1 MALQLDG
8 GNTIIGTEFIKLLAT
23 GSSNLAT
30 EQYVNTAVANGGVG
44 GGTGTTD
51 LTNYYNKTETD
62 ALLNNKY
69 NKSET
74 DTLLNNKYNK
84 AETDTLLDTK
94 LNINNPQDIEGT
106 MRLGYINGTS
116 KIILNAVSSDKS
128 FYVNGDAQV
137 LGNHLVASLDS
148 SGYIKGSNIQS
159 NTFNALN
166 LNDILFQSNNDTYIQ
181 YDVSATKIVASK
193 LIQCGGNLKTQEID
207 TIAPLDLII
216 KRNNVSMIELQDN
229 LTVLN
234 TKTQCENFIVCD
246 NFESKNSSTIINH
259 IMNES
264 TGEMKFYVGSPV
276 VPDTTTNLIMTLKNG
291 IVEFNKPT
299 NLDLSGD
306 ISNCLKLTGETDQQV
321 AGTVAVNGAKNGSNV
336 LTVNGASYFS
346 NNLECVNNILCDYV
360 ESKNASTIMNYVMNE
375 STGEIKFYVG
385 SPTVPDATTN
395 LVMTLQNNL
404 ITFHKPTS
412 PDIGGGGVDDS
423 NLVKY
428 TGQALQTIEG
438 DVVIGG
444 GSQFSTYD
452 LTVNGIS
459 YFNAAI
465 EFPLGGAI
473 NLGTGKGYIRSINL
487 GSGNTGYDYC
497 IFGGGGLHRFYV
509 GGSPFPQYLRFQLS
523 STQAY
528 FNVDVVCHTEL
539 QTDVINTKN
548 ATDVDLVFKRGD
560 VEYMKFEG
568 TLQAVELIKGA
579 KSNTYDSIGNA
590 DVSFRRNTIDFMY
603 LRNGNVEVNTGVS
616 LVAESGK
623 FDVIDS
629 ATPTNVVFKRGGVNF
644 FTLDGTNNIIDVSTG
659 RALSSQYIYGDF
671 FIHRNSGA
679 DMVFQGSNTT
689 DDGSVEYM
697 RYRKADEDVNFS
709 KDIYVNQDKKA
720 YFHKETGKNSY
731 IFNENTA
738 GVNHF
743 KLINEDPNGD
753 IRFYANNSIRFFITP
768 SKVSVPAPYT
778 LEGDLVDTSDFTKK
792 YDIKSIEHSFTDI
805 VKQIEPKTFKMED
818 EKEIGITKNHLG
830 FIADEIMEAI
840 PPEWENIVM
849 TDNEGI
855 KKLSYIKLSGILW
868 GVCREQQTKIEHLE
882 ACMFEMMEEIK
893 ELKVKGKAKAK
904 AKSKPKDN

>member
-1 MALQLDG
+1 MA
-8 GNTIIGTEFIKLLAT
+8 
-23 GSSNLAT
+23 
-30 EQYVNTAVANGGVG
+30 
-44 GGTGTTD
+44 
-51 LTNYYNKTETD
+51 NYYNINRSVEAYEFRTIDPNNGQLRNILDIAGSGGGGGGSVDLSNYYTKAETNNLFTPYYDSGEVDGLFTSYYTKVETD
-62 ALLNNKY
+62 GLFTPYYTKIETDGLFTPYYTKVETDGLFTPYYTKVETDGLFTPYYTKVETDGLFTPYYTKVETDGLLNNK
-69 NKSET
+69 
-74 DTLLNNKYNK
+74 L
-84 AETDTLLDTK
+84 
-94 LNINNPQDIEGT
+94 
-106 MRLGYINGTS
+106 
-116 KIILNAVSSDKS
+116 
-128 FYVNGDAQV
+128 
-137 LGNHLVASLDS
+137 
-148 SGYIKGSNIQS
+148 
-159 NTFNALN
+159 
-166 LNDILFQSNNDTYIQ
+166 
-181 YDVSATKIVASK
+181 
-193 LIQCGGNLKTQEID
+193 
-207 TIAPLDLII
+207 
-216 KRNNVSMIELQDN
+216 NVSNPEI
-229 LTVLN
+229 TGVLKSN
-234 TKTQCENFIVCD
+234 DFD
-246 NFESKNSSTIINH
+246 SKNSLSNILFKHNNAVYLEYDYDYDTNGGLVLGKPLALASSLDIPLNSKLLFQHTDSYISETLNAGNFLNFV
-259 IMNES
+259 MKEQ
-264 TGEMKFYVGSPV
+264 TGQIDFYVGDPA
-276 VPDTTTNLIMTLKNG
+276 T
-291 IVEFNKPT
+291 
-299 NLDLSGD
+299 
-306 ISNCLKLTGETDQQV
+306 
-321 AGTVAVNGAKNGSNV
+321 
-336 LTVNGASYFS
+336 AS
-346 NNLECVNNILCDYV
+346 
-360 ESKNASTIMNYVMNE
+360 
-375 STGEIKFYVG
+375 
-385 SPTVPDATTN
+385 N
-395 LVMTLQNNL
+395 LVMTLANDL
-404 ITFHKPTS
+404 ITFHKTTS
-412 PDIGGGGVDDS
+412 PAIGGGGVDDT

-428 TGQALQTIEG
+428 TGETLQTIEG

-487 GSGNTGYDYC
+487 GGGNTGYDYC
-497 IFGGGGLHRFYV
+497 IFGGGGLHRFYI

-548 ATDVDLVFKRGD
+548 AGNVDLVFKSGD
-560 VEYMKFEG
+560 IEYMKFEG
-568 TLQAVELIKGA
+568 TLQAVELTKGA

-603 LRNGNVEVNTGVS
+603 FRNGNVEVNTGVS

-644 FTLDGTNNIIDVSTG
+644 FTLDGTKNIIDVSTG

-689 DDGSVEYM
+689 NDGSVEFL

-720 YFHKETGKNSY
+720 YFHKETGKNNY
-731 IFNENTA
+731 IFNENIA

-753 IRFYANNSIRFFITP
+753 LRFYANNGVRLFVTP

-792 YDIKSIEHSFTDI
+792 YDIKSIEHNFTDI
-805 VKQIEPKTFKMED
+805 VKQIEPKTFKMKE

-830 FIADEIMEAI
+830 FIADDLMNVI
-840 PPEWENIVM
+840 PPEWEDIVRV
-849 TDNEGI
+849 DDEGI

-882 ACMFEMMEEIK
+882 TRLFEVENFIK
-893 ELKVKGKAKAK
+893 DFVKPKAK
-904 AKSKPKDN
+904 AKSKSKN

>member
-1 MALQLDG
+1 MVSLDG

-30 EQYVNTAVANGGVG
+30 ESYVNTAIINGGG

-74 DTLLNNKYNK
+74 DALLNNKYNK
-84 AETDTLLDTK
+84 SETDTLLNDK
-94 LNINNPQDIEGT
+94 LNINNPQDMSGT
-106 MRLGYINGTS
+106 LRLGHIDGLS
-116 KIILNAVSSDKS
+116 KIILNGVASSRD
-128 FYVNGDAQV
+128 FYVNGDGEV
-137 LGNHLVASLDS
+137 NGNHLVASLDS

-181 YDVSATKIVASK
+181 YDVSETKIVASK

-207 TIAPLDLII
+207 TIAPLDLVI
-216 KRNNVSMIELQDN
+216 KRNGVDYI
-229 LTVLN
+229 
-234 TKTQCENFIVCD
+234 
-246 NFESKNSSTIINH
+246 
-259 IMNES
+259 
-264 TGEMKFYVGSPV
+264 
-276 VPDTTTNLIMTLKNG
+276 TLADG
-291 IVEFNKPT
+291 QIQFNQPT
-299 NLDLSGD
+299 NLAITPDLS
-306 ISNCLKLTGETDQQV
+306 NCVKLTGEASQTIAGNVVVGGTLNTNTLNSNGNSDIVLQRNGVEYMKLEGTLQAVEMTKGVKSNTYDSIGNADVNFRRNTTDFFYLRNNTLDLNTGISLSSDV
-321 AGTVAVNGAKNGSNV
+321 ASINEIS
-336 LTVNGASYFS
+336 
-346 NNLECVNNILCDYV
+346 
-360 ESKNASTIMNYVMNE
+360 SKTA
-375 STGEIKFYVG
+375 
-385 SPTVPDATTN
+385 TN
-395 LVMTLQNNL
+395 LVIQRAGVNYITLTDGQIQFNQPTNL
-404 ITFHKPTS
+404 ATGGDTS
-412 PDIGGGGVDDS
+412 
-423 NLVKY
+423 NCVKY
-428 TGQALQTIEG
+428 TGETLQTIEG

-444 GSQFSTYD
+444 GAQFGSFD
-452 LTVNGIS
+452 LTVNGTS
-459 YFNAAI
+459 YFLSGM
-465 EFPLGGAI
+465 ELVLGGSIA
-473 NLGTGKGYIRSINL
+473 LGTGKGYIRSINI
-487 GSGNTGYDYC
+487 GGGNTGYDYC
-497 IFGGGGLHRFYV
+497 IFASGGLHRFYV
-509 GGSPFPQYLRFQLS
+509 GGSPFPQHLKYQLS

-568 TLQAVELIKGA
+568 ALQAVELTKGA

-644 FTLDGTNNIIDVSTG
+644 FTLDGTKNIIDVSTG
-659 RALSSQYIYGDF
+659 RALSSQYIYGDY
-671 FIHRNSGA
+671 FIHRNVGA

-743 KLINEDPNGD
+743 KFINEDPNGD
-753 IRFYANNSIRFFITP
+753 IRFYANNSIRLFVTP

-778 LEGDLVDTSDFTKK
+778 LEGDLVDTSQK
-792 YDIKSIEHSFTDI
+792 
-805 VKQIEPKTFKMED
+805 
-818 EKEIGITKNHLG
+818 
-830 FIADEIMEAI
+830 
-840 PPEWENIVM
+840 
-849 TDNEGI
+849 
-855 KKLSYIKLSGILW
+855 
-868 GVCREQQTKIEHLE
+868 R
-882 ACMFEMMEEIK
+882 
-893 ELKVKGKAKAK
+893 
-904 AKSKPKDN
+904 

>member
-1 MALQLDG
+1 MVSLDG
-8 GNTIIGTEFIKLLAT
+8 SNRIVATEFVKLEIT
-23 GSSNLAT
+23 GTSNLAT
-30 EQYVNTAVANGGVG
+30 EQYVNTAIINGGG

-74 DTLLNNKYNK
+74 DTLLN
-84 AETDTLLDTK
+84 DK
-94 LNINNPQDIEGT
+94 LNINNPQDMAGT
-106 MRLGYINGTS
+106 LRIGHVLGTS
-116 KIILNAVSSDKS
+116 KIVLNAVSSDKD

-137 LGNHLVASLDS
+137 GGNHLVASLDS

-166 LNDILFQSNNDTYIQ
+166 LNDILFQSNSDTCIQ
-181 YDVSATKIVASK
+181 YDVSESKIVANK
-193 LIQCGGNLKTQEID
+193 LIQCGGNLTTQEIN
-207 TIAPLDLII
+207 TIAPLDLFI
-216 KRNNVSMIELQDN
+216 KRNDVSMIELQDN

-246 NFESKNSSTIINH
+246 NFESRNTSTIINH

-264 TGEMKFYVGSPV
+264 TGEIKFYIGSPI

-306 ISNCLKLTGETDQQV
+306 ISNCVKLTGETDQQL

-346 NNLECVNNILCDYV
+346 NNLECVNNILCDYI
-360 ESKNASTIMNYVMNE
+360 ESKNASTVMNYVMNE
-375 STGEIKFYVG
+375 SIGEIKFYVG
-385 SPTVPDATTN
+385 SPTTPDATTN
-395 LVMTLQNNL
+395 LVMTLQNNS

-412 PDIGGGGVDDS
+412 PDIGGGGVDDT
-423 NLVKY
+423 NLVKS
-428 TGQALQTIEG
+428 TGETVQTIEG
-438 DVVIGG
+438 DLVLGG
-444 GSQFSTYD
+444 GVQYGSFD
-452 LTVNGIS
+452 LTVNGTS
-459 YFNAAI
+459 YFLSGI
-465 EFPLGGAI
+465 ELVLGGTVV
-473 NLGTGKGYIRSINL
+473 LGTGKGYIRSINI
-487 GSGNTGYDYC
+487 GSGNTAYDYC
-497 IFGGGGLHRFYV
+497 IFSSGSVHRFYV
-509 GGSPFPQYLRFQLS
+509 GGSPFPQHLKFQLS
-523 STQAY
+523 LTQAY

-568 TLQAVELIKGA
+568 TQQAVEITKGA

-603 LRNGNVEVNTGVS
+603 FRNGNVEVNTGIS
-616 LVAESGK
+616 LLAESGK

-629 ATPTNVVFKRGGVNF
+629 ATPTNVIFKRGGVNF
-644 FTLDGTNNIIDVSTG
+644 FTLDGTKNVIDVSTG
-659 RALSSQYIYGDF
+659 RALSSQYIYGDYF
-671 FIHRNSGA
+671 YNRNYGA
-679 DMVFQGSNTT
+679 DMVLQGSNTT
-689 DDGSVEYM
+689 DDGLVEYM
-697 RYRKADEDVNFS
+697 RYRKAHEDVNFS

-720 YFHKETGKNSY
+720 YFHKETSKTSY

-753 IRFYANNSIRFFITP
+753 IRFYANGGIRLFVTP
-768 SKVSVPAPYT
+768 SKVSVPPPYT
-778 LEGDLVDTSDFTKK
+778 LEGDLVDTSQESMK
-792 YDIKSIEHSFTDI
+792 YDIEEANFNFTEIINSI
-805 VKQIEPKTFKMED
+805 KPKTFKMKE
-818 EKEIGITKNHLG
+818 EKEMGITKIHIG
-830 FIADEIMEAI
+830 FIAEDAEKVI
-840 PPEWENIVM
+840 PEKVENIVM
-849 TDNEGI
+849 KVDGI
-855 KKLSYIKLSGILW
+855 KKLSYVKLNTVLW
-868 GVCREQQTKIEHLE
+868 GAVREQQQKIQNLE
-882 ACMFEMMEEIK
+882 ASVYELQEAMKDLIK
-893 ELKVKGKAKAK
+893 PKAKSKAKAK
-904 AKSKPKDN
+904 

>member
-23 GSSNLAT
+23 GTSNLAT
-30 EQYVNTAVANGGVG
+30 ESYVNTAIINGGG

-74 DTLLNNKYNK
+74 DALLNNKYNK
-84 AETDTLLDTK
+84 SETDTLLNDK
-94 LNINNPQDIEGT
+94 LNINNPQDMSGT
-106 MRLGYINGTS
+106 LRLGHIDGLS
-116 KIILNAVSSDKS
+116 KIILNGVASSRD
-128 FYVNGDAQV
+128 FYVNGDGEV
-137 LGNHLVASLDS
+137 NGNHLVASLDS

-181 YDVSATKIVASK
+181 YDVSETKIVASK

-207 TIAPLDLII
+207 TIAPLDLVI
-216 KRNNVSMIELQDN
+216 KRNGVDYI
-229 LTVLN
+229 
-234 TKTQCENFIVCD
+234 
-246 NFESKNSSTIINH
+246 
-259 IMNES
+259 
-264 TGEMKFYVGSPV
+264 
-276 VPDTTTNLIMTLKNG
+276 TLADG
-291 IVEFNKPT
+291 QIQFNQPT
-299 NLDLSGD
+299 NLAITPDLS
-306 ISNCLKLTGETDQQV
+306 NCVKLTGEASQTIAGNVVVGGTLNTNTLNSNGNSDIVLQRNGVEYMKLEGTLQAVEMTKGVKSNTYDSIGNADVNFRRNTTDFFYLRNNTLDLNT
-321 AGTVAVNGAKNGSNV
+321 GISLSTDGA
-336 LTVNGASYFS
+336 TVNEIS
-346 NNLECVNNILCDYV
+346 
-360 ESKNASTIMNYVMNE
+360 SKTA
-375 STGEIKFYVG
+375 
-385 SPTVPDATTN
+385 TN
-395 LVMTLQNNL
+395 LVIQRAGIDYITLTDGQIQFNQPTNL
-404 ITFHKPTS
+404 ATGGDTS
-412 PDIGGGGVDDS
+412 
-423 NLVKY
+423 NCVKY
-428 TGQALQTIEG
+428 TGETLQTIAG

-444 GSQFSTYD
+444 GAQFGSFD
-452 LTVNGIS
+452 LTVNGTS
-459 YFNAAI
+459 YFLSGI
-465 EFPLGGAI
+465 ELVLGGSIA
-473 NLGTGKGYIRSINL
+473 LGTGKGYIRSINL

-497 IFGGGGLHRFYV
+497 IFGSAGLHRFYV
-509 GGSPFPQYLRFQLS
+509 GGSPFPQHLKYQLS

-568 TLQAVELIKGA
+568 TLQAVELTKGA

-590 DVSFRRNTIDFMY
+590 DVSFRRNTVDFMY
-603 LRNGNVEVNTGVS
+603 FRNGNVEVNTGVS

-644 FTLDGTNNIIDVSTG
+644 FTLDGTKNIIDVSTG

-671 FIHRNSGA
+671 FIHRNAGA

-709 KDIYVNQDKKA
+709 KDIYVNQDKRA
-720 YFHKETGKNSY
+720 YFHKETSKNSY

-753 IRFYANNSIRFFITP
+753 IRFYANSSIRLFITP

-778 LEGDLVDTSDFTKK
+778 LEGDLVDTSQKDMK
-792 YDIKSIEHSFTDI
+792 YDIEEANFNFTKMVNSIKPH
-805 VKQIEPKTFKMED
+805 TFKMKE
-818 EKEIGITKNHLG
+818 EKEMGITKSHIG
-830 FIADEIMEAI
+830 FIAEEV
-840 PPEWENIVM
+840 EENIPEKVENILVKV
-849 TDNEGI
+849 DGI
-855 KKLSYIKLSGILW
+855 KKLSYVKMNSILW
-868 GVCREQQTKIEHLE
+868 GAVREQQQKIEHLE

-893 ELKVKGKAKAK
+893 ELKGKGKAKAK
-904 AKSKPKDN
+904 AKAKSKEN